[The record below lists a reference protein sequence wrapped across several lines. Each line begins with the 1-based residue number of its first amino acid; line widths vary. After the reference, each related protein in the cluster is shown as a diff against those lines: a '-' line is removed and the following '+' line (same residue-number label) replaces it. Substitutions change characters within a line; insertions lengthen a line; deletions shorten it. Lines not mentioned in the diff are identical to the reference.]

1 MCFIFGLKKLTDQSI
16 FSGQTKFVFYDV
28 VVIYSIMK
36 IVSCILNFNGGE
48 KYFSVVRVD

>member
-1 MCFIFGLKKLTDQSI
+1 MLHIWLEKLTSQSI
-16 FSGQTKFVFYDV
+16 FSSQTIFFYDV

-36 IVSCILNFNGGE
+36 KKKKFNGGE